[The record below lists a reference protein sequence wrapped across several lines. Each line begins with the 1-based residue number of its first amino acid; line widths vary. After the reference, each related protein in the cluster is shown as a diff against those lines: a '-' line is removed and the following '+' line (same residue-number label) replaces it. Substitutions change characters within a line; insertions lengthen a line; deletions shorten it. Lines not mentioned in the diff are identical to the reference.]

1 MESYFAA
8 LHFADYGQ
16 YLLTSRCQKKQ
27 FERATYPEAS
37 LYLNTHLDCLL
48 NCAHHSKDC
57 WSHLRSLY
65 KDLSFKGRRRLDAVY
80 CWVLHGSTGQ
90 TGPLAYLLYYSHV
103 HRCAIT
109 RPFSSYWEYSV
120 WSFIRLWSDLLI
132 PMASCQRIN
141 PPSPGEERP
150 LQHLWSVCSSC
161 QPSIEDNCLF
171 KILRACDL
179 PSMEPKRRLCFTSGS
194 GCVREG
200 VEVQTK
206 EGLILIWTQLLLKV
220 NVLLGQQNC
229 ATSMRG
235 IELVQVVKKGVFRV
249 FLFTLCFIYT

>member
-1 MESYFAA
+1 MSISLRLLCRFAVRISS
-8 LHFADYGQ
+8 L
-16 YLLTSRCQKKQ
+16 
-27 FERATYPEAS
+27 AT
-37 LYLNTHLDCLL
+37 T
-48 NCAHHSKDC
+48 
-57 WSHLRSLY
+57 WSHILPLCILQTMGNIFWPHVAKKNNLSEPHIQRPLY
-65 KDLSFKGRRRLDAVY
+65 IWTHTWTVCSTVHTTAKTVGAIWEACTKT
-80 CWVLHGSTGQ
+80 WVSKEEEGWMLYTVGFCMAP
-90 TGPLAYLLYYSHV
+90 TGPLAYLLYYSHE

-109 RPFSSYWEYSV
+109 QPFSSYWEYSV

-194 GCVREG
+194 GCVQEG

-206 EGLILIWTQLLLKV
+206 EGLILIWTQ
-220 NVLLGQQNC
+220 N
-229 ATSMRG
+229 
-235 IELVQVVKKGVFRV
+235 
-249 FLFTLCFIYT
+249 YY